1 VNARTFL
8 ILGGYGQTGRLIARF
23 LLAESDAHLVL
34 AGRNLERAEQLANQL
49 NRDFAGQRAR
59 ARKVDA
65 SSAQSLAAGLKAVD
79 FLVVASSTARYARKV
94 AVAALTA
101 GVDYLD
107 VQYSQEKI
115 GVLKALAGDIE
126 RAGRCF
132 ITDAGFHPGLPA
144 ALVRYADGCFDH
156 LLVAYVSSLIRVD
169 WRELSLSPST
179 LEEFVS
185 EMLEY
190 EACFYKDGLWQKAR
204 LAGMLDSRNVD
215 FGPPFGRQHVV
226 PMMLA
231 EMRSIPQM
239 FSTLQQTGFYVS
251 GFNWFVDWFVLPL
264 STFALWLSPRTA
276 LKPVSRLLF
285 WGLQAFSRPPFGVI
299 LKVEAR
305 GEKDGILREIELS
318 LCHPDGYV
326 FTAVPVVACLLQ
338 YLDGC
343 AKKPGL
349 WMMGHLVDPD
359 RLLHD
364 MQRMGIEVKSS
375 TIKGG

>member
-1 VNARTFL
+1 MNARTFL

-23 LLAESDAHLVL
+23 LLAESDAHVVL

-49 NRDFAGQRAR
+49 NQEFAGHRAR

-65 SSAQSLAAGLKAVD
+65 SSAESLVVGLKGVD
-79 FLVVASSTARYARKV
+79 FLVVACSTARYAREV
-94 AVAALTA
+94 AIAALQA

-107 VQYSQEKI
+107 VQYSQEKSH
-115 GVLKALAGDIE
+115 LLMALAGDIE

-190 EACFYKDGLWQKAR
+190 EASFYKDGLWQKAR

-215 FGPPFGRQHVV
+215 FGPPFGRQYVV

-239 FSTLQQTGFYVS
+239 FSTLQQTGFYIS

-264 STFALWLSPRTA
+264 SMFALWLSPRTA

-305 GEKDGILREIELS
+305 GEKDGSLREVELS

-349 WMMGHLVDPD
+349 WMMSHLVDPG
-359 RLLHD
+359 RLIHD

-375 TIKGG
+375 TINS